1 MGMAVAAAAL
11 IIYGL
16 YADQRN
22 RILSGILLA
31 LDCIGWFYFFH
42 PPINIHS
49 FQFWLFCWLMV
60 FTGIIL
66 FRKGPVIR
74 TKNPGHPGKKNLKNE
89 SDYSDLKRF
98 FIAMPGL
105 IAMAVFAV
113 CWAFIDLLCS
123 PLFQSRDY
131 SQRISAETVSFSEIP
146 AFNFSETAVIDR
158 ESAQL
163 VGDKVMGEMTDLVSQ
178 FDVSG
183 EYSQISYEGG
193 TYRVTP
199 LAYSGLIKY
208 FRNASQGVP
217 GYILVN
223 TTTGN
228 ARLQRLSQKM
238 KYVPSAYFNDN
249 LYRRLRFSYPTVL
262 FGNPTFEIDDE
273 GNPYYVCTTYTY
285 TGITAMKKAAGVILY
300 DPTDGSSERYSLS
313 EVPSWVDR
321 VFPESLINEELNDYG
336 KYQKGFWNSLFGQEG
351 VIQTSE
357 GYNYISKDGD
367 IWLYTGMTSAA
378 SDESNL
384 GFMLVDLRTHEA
396 QYTSVSCA
404 TETAVMASA
413 EGEVLNYGYTATFPT
428 LINAGGKPVYLL
440 SLKDSAGLIKMYAM
454 VDAQDYQQVYTAKA
468 EKEPGSAIA
477 QLLKQVGGASSEVLK
492 TVSFVIRDL
501 NQVELSG
508 NTVLFLS
515 DGSAVYRL
523 DLSEENAAKAAFL
536 KTGDSISCSYSEEES
551 GVRNIMSLE

>member
-1 MGMAVAAAAL
+1 MEMAAAAAAV

-16 YADQRN
+16 YAEKRN
-22 RILSGILLA
+22 RILSGILLI
-31 LDCIGWFYFFH
+31 LDCTGWFYFFH
-42 PPINIHS
+42 PPINVHS
-49 FQFWLFCWLMV
+49 FRFWLFAWLMI
-60 FTGIIL
+60 FTGLIL
-66 FRKGPVIR
+66 FRKEPLIR
-74 TKNPGHPGKKNLKNE
+74 THKSAKRRGRNQEAWLSEPR
-89 SDYSDLKRF
+89 YSDLKYF
-98 FIAMPGL
+98 FIAFTGFAICWGL
-105 IAMAVFAV
+105 I
-113 CWAFIDLLCS
+113 DLFCS
-123 PLFQSRDY
+123 PLFRSHAY
-131 SQRISAETVSFSEIP
+131 AERISVDSVSFSEIP
-146 AFNFSETAVIDR
+146 SFNFSETAVIDR

-178 FDVSG
+178 FDVSS

-208 FRNASQGVP
+208 FRNASEGVP

-249 LYRRLRFSYPTVL
+249 LYRRLRFAYPTVL
-262 FGNPTFEIDDE
+262 FGSPTFEIDDD

-285 TGITAMKKAAGVILY
+285 TGFTAMKKVSGVILY
-300 DPTDGSSERYSLS
+300 NPTDGSSERYALS

-321 VFPESLINEELNDYG
+321 VFPESLISDELNDYG

-357 GYNYISKDGD
+357 GYNYISKNGD

-396 QYTSVSCA
+396 QYTAVSCA

-413 EGEVLNYGYTATFPT
+413 EGEVLNYGYVSTFPT

-477 QLLKQVGGASSEVLK
+477 QLLKQVGGASSDTLK
-492 TVSFVIRDL
+492 TISFVIRDL
-501 NQVELSG
+501 NQVELGG

-515 DGSAVYRL
+515 DGSAIYRL
-523 DLSEENAAKAAFL
+523 DLSEDNAAKAAFL
-536 KTGDSISCSYSEEES
+536 KTGDSISCTYSEEES
-551 GVRNIMSLE
+551 GVRNIMDLD

>member
-1 MGMAVAAAAL
+1 MGMAAAAIAVL
-11 IIYGL
+11 IYGL
-16 YADQRN
+16 YAEKRN
-22 RILSGILLA
+22 RILSGILLV

-42 PPINIHS
+42 PPINVHS
-49 FQFWLFCWLMV
+49 FRFWLFAWLMI
-60 FTGIIL
+60 FTGLTL
-66 FRKGPVIR
+66 FRKEPLISAKGS
-74 TKNPGHPGKKNLKNE
+74 GKRRGNNQGEGLSE
-89 SDYSDLKRF
+89 PRYSDLKYF
-98 FIAMPGL
+98 FIALAG
-105 IAMAVFAV
+105 FAI
-113 CWAFIDLLCS
+113 CWALIDLFCS
-123 PLFQSRDY
+123 PLFRSHAY
-131 SQRISAETVSFSEIP
+131 AERISVDSVSFSEIP
-146 AFNFSETAVIDR
+146 SFNFSETAVIDR

-178 FDVSG
+178 FNVSS

-208 FRNASQGVP
+208 FRNAAEGVP

-249 LYRRLRFSYPTVL
+249 LYRRLRFAYPTVL
-262 FGNPTFEIDDE
+262 FGSPTFEVDDD
-273 GNPYYVCTTYTY
+273 GNPYYVCTTYTF
-285 TGITAMKKAAGVILY
+285 TGFTAMKKVTGVILY
-300 DPTDGSSERYSLS
+300 DPTDGSSERYDLS

-321 VFPESLINEELNDYG
+321 VFPESLISKELNEYG

-357 GYNYISKDGD
+357 GYNYISKNGD

-396 QYTSVSCA
+396 QYTAVSCA

-413 EGEVLNYGYTATFPT
+413 EGEVLNYGYVSTFPT

-468 EKEPGSAIA
+468 EKEPASAIA
-477 QLLKQVGGASSEVLK
+477 QLLKQVGGSSADTLK
-492 TVSFVIRDL
+492 TISFVIRDL
-501 NQVELSG
+501 NQVELNG
-508 NTVLFLS
+508 NTVVFLS
-515 DGSAVYRL
+515 DGSAIYRL
-523 DLSEENAAKAAFL
+523 DLSEDNAAKAAFL
-536 KTGDSISCSYSEEES
+536 KTGDSISCTYSEEES
-551 GVRNIMSLE
+551 GVRNIMDLD